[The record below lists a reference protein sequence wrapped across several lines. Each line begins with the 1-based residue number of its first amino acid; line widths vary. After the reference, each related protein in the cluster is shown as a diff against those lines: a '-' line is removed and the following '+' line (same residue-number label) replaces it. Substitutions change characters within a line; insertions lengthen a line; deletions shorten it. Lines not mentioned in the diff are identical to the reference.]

1 MFSKP
6 KYLAYVRKPSVYYLR
21 KLMPDERRKKL
32 LKEVMDHSVYPIV
45 INNNPLYQSA
55 YEMVKKEAEE

>member
-1 MFSKP
+1 
-6 KYLAYVRKPSVYYLR
+6 
-21 KLMPDERRKKL
+21 MPDERRKKL

-55 YEMVKKEAEE
+55 YEMVKKEAEEERLKY